1 MIRPFTIMDNMT
13 KVLIA
18 LGVVG
23 VVVIAAVIL
32 IPMFHDDTPHPQTRV
47 YLKMESFE
55 PWTHEYSYEV
65 RVSNVNEDAGTIVY
79 VIHNDRSIIGKFT
92 VKDAHTHNYTFLVQH
107 PDNIPMVKEDI
118 ASFMK

>member
-1 MIRPFTIMDNMT
+1 MIRLLHNMDNMT
-13 KVLIA
+13 KILIG
-18 LGVVG
+18 LGIVG

-47 YLKMESFE
+47 YLSMDSFE
-55 PWTHEYSYEV
+55 PGTYEYSYRV
-65 RVSNVNEDAGTIVY
+65 SVSNVNEDAGTTIY
-79 VIHNDRSIIGKFT
+79 VIHKDGSIIGQFT
-92 VKDAHTHNYTFLVQH
+92 TEGHVHGYSFRVQH

>member
-1 MIRPFTIMDNMT
+1 MDNMT
-13 KVLIA
+13 KILIG
-18 LGVVG
+18 LGIVG

-47 YLKMESFE
+47 YLSMDSFE
-55 PWTHEYSYEV
+55 PLPHEENTYIV
-65 RVSNVNEDAGTIVY
+65 DVSNVQEDAGTTVY
-79 VIHNDRSIIGKFT
+79 VIHKDGSIIGKFT
-92 VKDAHTHNYTFLVQH
+92 VRDSHTHNYGIRVHH

>member
-1 MIRPFTIMDNMT
+1 MNNLT
-13 KVLIA
+13 KILI
-18 LGVVG
+18 GVGIIG

-47 YLKMESFE
+47 YLSMDSFE
-55 PWTHEYSYEV
+55 PWTYEYSYHV
-65 RVSNVNEDAGTIVY
+65 SVSNVNEDAGTTIY
-79 VIHNDRSIIGKFT
+79 VIHKDGSIIGKFT
-92 VKDAHTHNYTFLVQH
+92 VRDTRAYSFLVQH